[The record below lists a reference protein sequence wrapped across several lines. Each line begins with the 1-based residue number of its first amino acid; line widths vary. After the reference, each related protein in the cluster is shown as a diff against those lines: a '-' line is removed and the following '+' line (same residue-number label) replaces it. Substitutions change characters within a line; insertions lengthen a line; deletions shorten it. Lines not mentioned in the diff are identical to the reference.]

1 VTLYDISLTILDTLS
16 ALGGLTARPKRLR
29 CAQPTGNPGRGA
41 FTRGIRAPT
50 VCKHRPSGI
59 AYRAHPGQAR
69 VEDSFTDM
77 KSLKFDVFGRR
88 VLVVGSEN
96 GWSVF
101 YLGTEGKRRPAW
113 DIVVPDSVSEAEVE
127 QYLADLC
134 HEWAT
139 ERHPDV
145 KRLE

>member
-1 VTLYDISLTILDTLS
+1 MT
-16 ALGGLTARPKRLR
+16 
-29 CAQPTGNPGRGA
+29 
-41 FTRGIRAPT
+41 
-50 VCKHRPSGI
+50 
-59 AYRAHPGQAR
+59 AR
-69 VEDSFTDM
+69 VEDSFADM

-88 VLVVGSEN
+88 VLVVGSDT

-113 DIVVPDSVSEAEVE
+113 DIVVPNSVSEAEVE